1 MVMLDKEHSNTVL
14 ICQTPSNHSVVP
26 NLGVTSMS
34 NPDNEVVVTDIKMP
48 FRSMVVFMVKLAI
61 ATIPAIIILTA
72 VGTLTF
78 ALISFFLGGT
88 THFRMYRF

>member
-1 MVMLDKEHSNTVL
+1 MVMFDKEHSNTVL
-14 ICQTPSNHSVVP
+14 IYLTPSHQSVVP

-61 ATIPAIIILTA
+61 ATIPAMIILTA